1 MVKQLETDSFY
12 IMAKTNRSTTP
23 ADITANYLPL
33 SNKPLSIDYVTAG
46 TGTNEYIYKISG
58 FSNGQQKVQFRYKGS
73 ESFYNADISYV
84 SKNYIYVSNLQD
96 GQTYEFDSSVERK
109 LNVAGEYIG
118 FENIENAQVQI
129 NGTDSNSL
137 SSNPFKL
144 EVEKNSTVNK
154 TTFNFTVTISQTY
167 HWYTVRI
174 KSCLLESQ
182 EIMLVTNVLSKKNLK
197 FTSLI
202 PTFLG

>member
-1 MVKQLETDSFY
+1 
-12 IMAKTNRSTTP
+12 MAKTNRSTTP

-96 GQTYEFDSSVERK
+96 GQTYEFDSSVE
-109 LNVAGEYIG
+109 
-118 FENIENAQVQI
+118 
-129 NGTDSNSL
+129 
-137 SSNPFKL
+137 
-144 EVEKNSTVNK
+144 
-154 TTFNFTVTISQTY
+154 
-167 HWYTVRI
+167 
-174 KSCLLESQ
+174 
-182 EIMLVTNVLSKKNLK
+182 KNLM
-197 FTSLI
+197 SLGNI
-202 PTFLG
+202 SGSKI